1 MMHVIVMYFKEQYM
15 MNLPQDEKLIR
26 LSVLFFFAIEPNC
39 TCMTK
44 LLYCISL
51 L

>member
-15 MNLPQDEKLIR
+15 MNLPQDEKLI
-26 LSVLFFFAIEPNC
+26 SQSDFFAIEPNC